1 MPFRL
6 ARPLL
11 LGAAL
16 LAGSAIVS
24 GCTPV
29 TAMNGFIAVDTQPT
43 DIKVG
48 ADTRASV
55 TSKLGSP
62 STVSAFDKNTWYY
75 ITQTSDKMAYLRPQ
89 LKSRKVVSIS
99 FDKDQKV
106 TEVKALTLKDGYDL
120 AYEQRETPTRGRELS
135 WIEQVLG
142 TIGRGSTG
150 VLPQDMDPGNPR
162 GGGAGGGQTGP
173 H

>member
-1 MPFRL
+1 MLFRL
-6 ARPLL
+6 ARPLV

-16 LAGSAIVS
+16 LAGSAVVS

-29 TAMNGFIAVDTQPT
+29 TSMNGFIAVDTQPS

-75 ITQTSDKMAYLRPQ
+75 ITQTSDKMAYLYPQ

-106 TEVKALTLKDGYDL
+106 TEVKALTLKDGYEL
-120 AYEQRETPTRGRELS
+120 AYERRETPTRGRELS

-162 GGGAGGGQTGP
+162 GGGGGSPTGP

>member
-1 MPFRL
+1 MLSRL
-6 ARPLL
+6 VRPLV
-11 LGAAL
+11 LGAVL
-16 LAGSAIVS
+16 MAGSAVVS

-55 TSKLGSP
+55 TTKLGSP

-75 ITQTSDKMAYLRPQ
+75 ITQTSDKMAYLYPQ

-106 TEVKALTLKDGYDL
+106 SEVKALTLKDGYEL
-120 AYEQRETPTRGRELS
+120 TYEKRETPTRGRELS

-162 GGGAGGGQTGP
+162 GGGPGGGGSGP